1 MNARKIGDMIV
12 KIQYIHVELEANV
25 NINGKKSGDNHKDP
39 CQGKCKYECRDKCK
53 DPCQGMNAKKNV
65 DM

>member
-1 MNARKIGDMIV
+1 MCKPTWYQVG
-12 KIQYIHVELEANV
+12 
-25 NINGKKSGDNHKDP
+25 GKESKDP